1 MSKQN
6 DTNRRVPVQ
15 RPNNQLPAKRTPDVQ
30 AGFDI
35 QVGKVNVTILF
46 GFSEGKSKGG
56 SRR

>member
-6 DTNRRVPVQ
+6 ETHRRVPVQ
-15 RPNNQLPAKRTPDVQ
+15 RPTSQLPAKRTPDVQ

-46 GFSEGKSKGG
+46 GFSEGKGKGG